1 MKNLRIL
8 RILRIWNKIQKKLLF
23 PMKRNFRRKKNF
35 IENFPIALQ
44 SRAGRGG
51 RPPLATTT
59 EDKGG
64 EGGGAP

>member
-1 MKNLRIL
+1 
-8 RILRIWNKIQKKLLF
+8 
-23 PMKRNFRRKKNF
+23 MKRNFRRKKNF

-64 EGGGAP
+64 GREVAPLKEKKTEIYRTNV